1 MKFHFVE
8 NIDKRNPS
16 DIIVAPFWE
25 GAKPAFD
32 QNFLPKVFSTL
43 LNTTDFKG
51 KVGETVTLYVEGLK
65 EPRVLVL
72 GLGSYEDN
80 SLESLRRA
88 FAASLKAMQQLKIS
102 NANILFPTISKLSQ
116 DFCLK
121 GVWEGLLL
129 TNYVFNE
136 LKGHGA
142 KDAPQ
147 MIGDLS
153 FIGLDSKFQ
162 DQMTQFATVMEGVN
176 FARDL
181 VNRNADDVTPSKL
194 AQIALDLEKQ
204 FSTIK
209 VSAYDRKWLEKEK
222 MGLILAVN
230 RGAITDPFLIE
241 MTYKGNPNSQETV
254 VFVGKG
260 VTYDTGGLS
269 LKPTDSMLAMK
280 CDMAGAGCVLATI
293 RTAAQLGLKV
303 NLTVLIPTVENAID
317 AKSYKLGDVYQS
329 YSGKT
334 VEINNTDAEGRLILA
349 DALSYAVKN
358 LKPKYLVDLAT
369 LTGNVVLALGEQM
382 AGFCANDEK
391 LAALIEESSQNTSDY
406 IWRLPLMN
414 DYKEAFKSDIAD
426 LVNSGGRDAGMIK
439 GALFLQEFV
448 EGAKWAHLDIAG
460 TAFWSKPKWYHTTKA
475 TGYGV
480 QLLINFLQK
489 CNG

>member
-1 MKFHFVE
+1 MKFQFV
-8 NIDKRNPS
+8 K
-16 DIIVAPFWE
+16 DIELRDSADLIIAPFWE

-32 QNFLPKVFSTL
+32 QSFLPKVFSNL

-51 KVGETVTLYVEGLK
+51 KVGETVTLYIEGLK

-72 GLGSYEDN
+72 GLGSYEN
-80 SLESLRRA
+80 SSLDSLRRS
-88 FAASLKAMQQLKIS
+88 FAASLRAMHQLKALK
-102 NANILFPTISKLSQ
+102 ANILFPTVTKQPLE
-116 DFCLK
+116 FCVK
-121 GVWEGLLL
+121 GVWEGIML

-136 LKGHGA
+136 LKGHSA
-142 KDAPQ
+142 KDASQ
-147 MIGDLS
+147 VVTDIS

-162 DQMTQFATVMEGVN
+162 KQMDYISTVIAGVN

-181 VNRNADDVTPSKL
+181 VNRNADEVTPSKL
-194 AQIALDLEKQ
+194 AQIALDVEKQ
-204 FSTIK
+204 FSTVK
-209 VSAYDRKWLEKEK
+209 VSAYDKSWLENEK

-230 RGAITDPFLIE
+230 RGAVTEPFLLE
-241 MTYKGNPNSQETV
+241 LTYRGNPKSSDTV

-269 LKPTDSMLAMK
+269 LKPTDSMLSMK
-280 CDMAGAGCVLATI
+280 CDMAGASCVLATI
-293 RTAAQLGLKV
+293 ITAARLNLEV

-349 DALSYAVKN
+349 DAISYAVKK
-358 LKPKYLVDLAT
+358 LKPKYLLDLAT

-391 LAALIEESSQNTSDY
+391 LASLIEESSKDTSDF

-414 DYKEAFKSDIAD
+414 DYKESFKSDIAD

-448 EGAKWAHLDIAG
+448 EGSKWAHLDIAG
-460 TAFWSKPKWYHTTKA
+460 TSFWSKPKWYHTTKA

-489 CNG
+489 CND